1 MKYLIEYET
10 PEMTVLMFEET
21 DIATNL
27 QASGA
32 GTGANPN
39 ENENLDF
46 GGGFN

>member
-27 QASGA
+27 QASGT